1 MKRGYIYQGRQKYC
15 KKEVFHPIVCLED
28 MAIGKEYFNACVLTH
43 SKGYGNIQMECA
55 HFEPLD
61 ENGNPYPFQY
71 ENTCIVQK
79 VFEKKTFWIDDK
91 CIGKLS
97 DSGLAFVH
105 KHCEEF
111 GPVIY
116 FPKRLQGKRRRYKV

>member
-1 MKRGYIYQGRQKYC
+1 MQKGYIYKGKAEHSQ
-15 KKEVFHPIVCLED
+15 ENVFHPIVCLENITSD
-28 MAIGKEYFNACVLTH
+28 KDYFEACVLTH
-43 SKGYGNIQMECA
+43 SKGYGNIQMEKT

-79 VFEKKTFWIDDK
+79 VFEKKAFWIDDK

-97 DSGLAFVH
+97 DSGLAFVLQH
-105 KHCEEF
+105 KKEF
-111 GPVIY
+111 GPTIY
-116 FPKRLQGKRRRYKV
+116 YPGRLQGKR